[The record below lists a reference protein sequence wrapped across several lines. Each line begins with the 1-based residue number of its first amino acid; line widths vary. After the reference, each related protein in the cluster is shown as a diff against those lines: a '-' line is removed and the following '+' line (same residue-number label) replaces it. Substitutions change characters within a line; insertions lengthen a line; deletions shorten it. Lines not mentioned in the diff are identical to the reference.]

1 MTFTTEVTIPL
12 MKDINT
18 QDPTAICQVVPNN
31 NSTNLL
37 LNRTKPPFDNAD
49 IRRAVMLALD
59 RKAFIQ
65 ILGEGQGDAS
75 GAMQPPPEGL
85 WGLPPDQLATLPG
98 YSPDIEKN
106 RADARALMEKAGYSA
121 DKHLAIKVSTRNI
134 AAYRDPAVI
143 LIDQLKTIWID
154 GELEPIETA
163 NWFPKIARKDYQIG
177 LNITGN
183 AVDDPDQQFFEN
195 FACGSERN
203 YSDYC
208 NPELDK
214 KFAEQSE
221 IADPDKRRQL
231 VWDIDKQLQ
240 LDAARPIIMFNRTA
254 TCWQKEVKNET
265 LMVNSIFNGWRFED
279 LWLDR

>member
-1 MTFTTEVTIPL
+1 
-12 MKDINT
+12 
-18 QDPTAICQVVPNN
+18 
-31 NSTNLL
+31 
-37 LNRTKPPFDNAD
+37 
-49 IRRAVMLALD
+49 
-59 RKAFIQ
+59 
-65 ILGEGQGDAS
+65 
-75 GAMQPPPEGL
+75 
-85 WGLPPDQLATLPG
+85 
-98 YSPDIEKN
+98 
-106 RADARALMEKAGYSA
+106 MEKAGYGA

-143 LIDQLKTIWID
+143 LIDQLKNIWID

-163 NWFPKIARKDYQIG
+163 NWFPKIARKDYQVG

-203 YSDYC
+203 HSDYC
-208 NPELDK
+208 NADLDK
-214 KFAEQSE
+214 KFVEQSE
-221 IADPDKRRQL
+221 IADPGKRRQL

-254 TCWQKEVKNET
+254 TCWQKDVKNET